1 MVEAKKM
8 ERKTLSVWNEIYDRR
23 IFLACNALDGCVR
36 ARDGVNIECMHDIL
50 THLAMFTDLLK
61 QHSIDKL

>member
-1 MVEAKKM
+1 M
-8 ERKTLSVWNEIYDRR
+8 SVWNEIYDRR